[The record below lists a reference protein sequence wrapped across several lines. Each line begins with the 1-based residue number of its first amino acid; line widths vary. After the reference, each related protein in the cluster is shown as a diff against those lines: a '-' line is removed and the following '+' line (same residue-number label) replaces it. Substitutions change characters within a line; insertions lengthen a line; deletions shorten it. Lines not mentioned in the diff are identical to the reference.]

1 MSLLIENM
9 AKAFYRHG
17 NPNSWDEAEKHEKDH
32 ARGYAI
38 AMLASITKPSM
49 DMAGRPK
56 SAIPAEMWE
65 EMVMIELRSVCRS
78 YADVIGKCPDL
89 EARLSSVLATTP

>member
-1 MSLLIENM
+1 MSLIIENM

-17 NPNSWDEAEKHEKDH
+17 NPNGWEQAEEHEKDH

-49 DMAGRPK
+49 DMAGLSK
-56 SAIPAEMWE
+56 SKIPADVWE
-65 EMVMIELRSVCRS
+65 EMVKIELRRVSKA
-78 YADVIGKCPDL
+78 YQNVITRNDDLKQRLAGLDL
-89 EARLSSVLATTP
+89 E